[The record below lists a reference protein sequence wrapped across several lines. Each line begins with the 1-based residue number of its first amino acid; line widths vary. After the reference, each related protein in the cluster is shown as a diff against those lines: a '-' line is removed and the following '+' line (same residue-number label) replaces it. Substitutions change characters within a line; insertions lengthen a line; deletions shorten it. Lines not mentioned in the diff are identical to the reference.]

1 MNIDRQILDSFLEKV
16 ETVVKQ
22 AIGEVKSDIIGI
34 KSDVS
39 TLKSDVSTLREDVST
54 LKSEVSTLKEDVS
67 TLKEDV
73 GILKEDVGMLKED
86 VGMLKSEMAE
96 VKSDISVMKA
106 TLQEHT
112 DLLRALEHRTEEN
125 TAQLLQISEDL
136 NYLKGT
142 VASQGKEIDE
152 LKMLRSEDR
161 RIIEAVSAMV
171 IKHESQLKTMGV

>member
-22 AIGEVKSDIIGI
+22 AIGEVKSDINGI

-73 GILKEDVGMLKED
+73 G
-86 VGMLKSEMAE
+86 MLKSEMAE
-96 VKSDISVMKA
+96 VKSDISVMNV